1 MKKFSAMSISGLM
14 LISLLTGCTSES
26 PVMTLE
32 DPSIVSAQST
42 KKITLSMDKKVTDEV
57 KKSDGVILL
66 DEKGVSFDKSG
77 NITNSAKVKKQTVA
91 IKDKKDEGKEK
102 SASKVNIQF
111 EKPTGKNDFDSQQY
125 AMMARY
131 ALQSMNSAYSYA
143 EGYRLGLNA
152 LNDMASRG
160 VYVARVSWSA
170 ANATQS
176 WENGYKVVSSAL
188 NHIAS
193 DRPNTAYEA
202 CNLVLNMVS
211 TTNNYSDGYR
221 AGRAALQV
229 IGQTDN
235 QTVRWIVDSAIRDA
249 DAAWGNEAAYNRIV
263 NALQQLRSS
272 F

>member
-1 MKKFSAMSISGLM
+1 MKKLSEMSISCLM
-14 LISLLTGCTSES
+14 LISLATGCTSES
-26 PVMTLE
+26 PVMNLE
-32 DPSIVSAQST
+32 DPSIVNAQSS
-42 KKITLSMDKKVTDEV
+42 KKITLSMNKKDTDEV

-66 DEKGVSFDKSG
+66 DDKGVTFDKSG
-77 NITNSAKVKKQTVA
+77 NITTSTKVKKQTVT
-91 IKDKKDEGKEK
+91 IKEKKDDGKEK
-102 SASKVNIQF
+102 SISNLNIQF
-111 EKPTGKNDFDSQQY
+111 EKPTGKNDYDSQQY

-131 ALQSMNSAYSYA
+131 ALQSMNSAYSYS
-143 EGYRLGLNA
+143 EGYRIGLNA
-152 LNDMASRG
+152 LSDMANRG
-160 VYVARVSWSA
+160 VYVARVSWSS
-170 ANATQS
+170 ANATQN

-202 CNLVLNMVS
+202 CNLVLNMMS

-235 QTVRWIVDSAIRDA
+235 QTVRWIVDRALRDA
-249 DAAWGNEAAYNRIV
+249 DSAWSNETAYNHII
-263 NALQQLRSS
+263 NALQQLRTS